1 MNSSSSCNCKS
12 APRVVDDPN
21 KLKLNDEETKVLIII
36 SNGLIQ
42 ISAKDFELIY
52 SQLFVVGNSTVCLSP
67 SAKSLGVTFDMH
79 LTIAALV
86 EL

>member
-1 MNSSSSCNCKS
+1 M
-12 APRVVDDPN
+12 DDPN
-21 KLKLNDEETKVLIII
+21 KLKLNDDEMKVLIII
-36 SNGLIQ
+36 SIIVIVSTLIQ
-42 ISAKDFELIY
+42 ISANDFELHI
-52 SQLFVVGNSTVCLSP
+52 SIPNSAVGNSTVCLSQ